1 MIARNPYTIKTSYV
15 SAVSGEIDS
24 GTLAS
29 TTYNIGYYDD
39 TKVWKA
45 IDEIEEQ
52 VDGIESSMATKQ
64 WVEEQDYVTSG
75 EITAMSYITM
85 DDVSAC
91 GYITEH
97 QSLDGYATEEWVDEQ
112 GFITEVPSEFVTET
126 ELSNC
131 AYVTALTDSQMNELF
146 PIEQ

>member
-15 SAVSGEIDS
+15 SAVSGKIDS
-24 GTLAS
+24 GALSS

-64 WVEEQDYVTSG
+64 WVEEQ
-75 EITAMSYITM
+75 
-85 DDVSAC
+85 
-91 GYITEH
+91 GYLTEH
-97 QSLDGYATEEWVDEQ
+97 QDLSSYATKNWVEDKHYL
-112 GFITEVPSEFVTET
+112 TEHQD
-126 ELSNC
+126 LSSYTTFNDISDMS
-131 AYVTALTDSQMNELF
+131 YVTALTDSQMNELF
-146 PIEQ
+146 PLEI

>member
-39 TKVWKA
+39 TKVWEA

-52 VDGIESSMATKQ
+52 VDGIENSMATKQ
-64 WVEEQDYVTSG
+64 WVEDKHYL
-75 EITAMSYITM
+75 
-85 DDVSAC
+85 
-91 GYITEH
+91 TEH
-97 QSLDGYATEEWVDEQ
+97 QDLSSYATKNWVEDKHYL
-112 GFITEVPSEFVTET
+112 TEHQDLSSYATFNDISDMAYVTAVALENA
-126 ELSNC
+126 S
-131 AYVTALTDSQMNELF
+131 YVTALTDSQMNELF
-146 PIEQ
+146 PIEI

>member
-15 SAVSGEIDS
+15 SAVNGKIDS

-39 TKVWKA
+39 TKVWEA

-64 WVEEQDYVTSG
+64 WVEDKHY
-75 EITAMSYITM
+75 
-85 DDVSAC
+85 
-91 GYITEH
+91 
-97 QSLDGYATEEWVDEQ
+97 LDS
-112 GFITEVPSEFVTET
+112 VPSEYITET
-126 ELSNC
+126 ELSQELDSYATVN
-131 AYVTALTDSQMNELF
+131 YVDATVDEIPLTEEQMNELF